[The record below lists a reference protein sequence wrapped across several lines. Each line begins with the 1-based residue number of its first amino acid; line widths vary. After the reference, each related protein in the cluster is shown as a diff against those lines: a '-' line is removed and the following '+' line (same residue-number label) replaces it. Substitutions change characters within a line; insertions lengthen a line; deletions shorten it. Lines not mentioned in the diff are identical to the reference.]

1 MFKIG
6 EFSKLSQV
14 SIRMLRH
21 YDKID
26 LLVPKKT
33 DKFTG
38 YRYYSASQLIVI
50 NRIQELKKM
59 GFSLNE
65 IKDILKD
72 YKDDDSFKNALK
84 ARKSEIESGIKEMP
98 ERKVA
103 SLRKVIGSYPQEGE
117 LWNQIRSEIAPQ
129 NPKFSNPAYRVAIY
143 RDEEYKE
150 ENPDIEIQIAVDG
163 DYKDTQN
170 VKFID
175 IAPMKVAS
183 VMMKGGYEQIGN
195 VNEAIVNWVQDNN
208 YEFDGDMFSIYHVGP
223 AETKNQDELVT
234 EICFP
239 IKKK

>member
-84 ARKSEIESGIKEMP
+84 ARKSEIESGIKEM
-98 ERKVA
+98 
-103 SLRKVIGSYPQEGE
+103 Q
-117 LWNQIRSEIAPQ
+117 NQVLLI
-129 NPKFSNPAYRVAIY
+129 
-143 RDEEYKE
+143 
-150 ENPDIEIQIAVDG
+150 ENFGLA
-163 DYKDTQN
+163 
-170 VKFID
+170 
-175 IAPMKVAS
+175 
-183 VMMKGGYEQIGN
+183 
-195 VNEAIVNWVQDNN
+195 
-208 YEFDGDMFSIYHVGP
+208 
-223 AETKNQDELVT
+223 
-234 EICFP
+234 
-239 IKKK
+239 

>member
-84 ARKSEIESGIKEMP
+84 ARKSEIE
-98 ERKVA
+98 
-103 SLRKVIGSYPQEGE
+103 
-117 LWNQIRSEIAPQ
+117 
-129 NPKFSNPAYRVAIY
+129 
-143 RDEEYKE
+143 
-150 ENPDIEIQIAVDG
+150 IQIAVDG